1 MKRRKVWVGLGTAVL
16 VTSQVAAHEEPGV
29 GSNAVRSA
37 PLKLAQAHGGHA
49 TTVAAKAA
57 STGGEGDEGG
67 AAQKDYDANL
77 APALRFHRNIELI
90 RGHLLVGDELV
101 RERRWAEALPH
112 FLHPS
117 EEIYG
122 KIRDDLKTYG
132 VAPFAAALKS
142 LAQTVKAKNES
153 AYRTALAAV
162 EERLAAADKGLR
174 AKEQNWPAH
183 TVDTML
189 EVLRNAGNEYEEAV
203 EGGRIGKPVEY
214 QDSRGFVWQAEKLL
228 NSVADDLAQNDAQA
242 VKAAQAS
249 IAELK
254 KAWPTP
260 VPPKQPVKD
269 RGQVLADISKVELQ
283 LGRFR

>member
-29 GSNAVRSA
+29 GSGAVRSA
-37 PLKLAQAHGGHA
+37 PPLKVAQHSGHA
-49 TTVAAKAA
+49 TAVAAKAA

-77 APALRFHRNIELI
+77 APDLRFHRNIELI

-122 KIRDDLKTYG
+122 KIREDLKTYG

-142 LAQTVKAKNES
+142 LAQTVKAKNEG
-153 AYRTALAAV
+153 AYRAALAAV

-174 AKEQNWPAH
+174 AKEQNWSAH
-183 TVDTML
+183 TVDTVL

-228 NSVADDLAQNDAQA
+228 NSVADDLARKDAEA

-249 IAELK
+249 FAELK

-269 RGQVLADISKVELQ
+269 HGQVLADISKVELQ